1 MNGPVKPI
9 IVVVRNVKKP
19 NAKAILD
26 CLKIARSVMTTMITY
41 IVLNGFIEGYKQD
54 KKNKA
59 QREQF
64 EQGETEQKED

>member
-19 NAKAILD
+19 DAKVILD